1 MTSALD
7 SLTAQQRRFVEGRA
21 AGMPA
26 GRAYEAAGYRAK
38 GRAADA
44 AASRMLAKTN
54 VSAALAEV
62 QSSTPEIADKAERQ
76 RWLTSVLRGEVEGE
90 LREKLKACELLARIG
105 GDMVIKSEVKATVM
119 TPDQATAAL
128 LSSLGVPDAAED
140 EGE

>member
-44 AASRMLAKTN
+44 AASRLLAKTN

-76 RWLTSVLRGEVEGE
+76 RWLTDVLRGAIEDAR
-90 LREKLKACELLARIG
+90 LADRLKACELLAKIG
-105 GDMVIKSEVKATVM
+105 GDMVQRHQVEGAVPVTIVR
-119 TPDQATAAL
+119 PD
-128 LSSLGVPDAAED
+128 PID
-140 EGE
+140 E